1 MVFSDNDN
9 DIMVGALKFYRAEL
23 YRRIEVDRDQIFDY
37 ADTKIL
43 MDRIDKLIGF
53 FSEEGPI
60 EHE

>member
-1 MVFSDNDN
+1 MVFSNSDN

-43 MDRIDKLIGF
+43 MGKIDRLISF
-53 FSEEGPI
+53 FSEEAPI